1 MFAIKSDHIKR
12 PINSFMIWSCEMRQ
26 RYKDKHNAVFSK
38 YLGYEW
44 SLLSDDIKLKY
55 KEKAEIIRL
64 NHKLM
69 YPDYKYEPKKHIKK
83 IKKNQ
88 NQNIKT
94 IKPIKPI
101 KPRHYTK
108 TRHYN
113 KLNNE
118 NIDILDIYI
127 EDQCT
132 DFIVTH
138 NSCLDKT
145 TYNYNY
151 IYSYINNDSCN
162 SDSCN
167 SDRDSCNSNSD
178 SDTNINITIIMDHI
192 LADKSNVN
200 FNKDLILFYN

>member
-1 MFAIKSDHIKR
+1 MFTIKSAHIKR

-26 RYKDKHNAVFSK
+26 RYMIDKNNLKINKHNAEFSK

-44 SLLSDDIKLKY
+44 ALLSDDIKLKY

-69 YPDYKYEPKKHIKK
+69 YPDYKYEPKKNIKK
-83 IKKNQ
+83 IKKNK

-94 IKPIKPI
+94 L

-108 TRHYN
+108 TRKYN

-118 NIDILDIYI
+118 NIDILDTYI
-127 EDQCT
+127 KDQCT
-132 DFIVTH
+132 DFIGKQ
-138 NSCLDKT
+138 NSFIDT
-145 TYNYNY
+145 NTYNYNYNY

-162 SDSCN
+162 SDNDSCN
-167 SDRDSCNSNSD
+167 SDSCNSD

-200 FNKDLILFYN
+200 FNKELIL